1 MTTLHDRV
9 RSQIQFSVLVAGLYY
24 QFLSNRTICH
34 NLLKWMTVNNGKSHK
49 FVTFSQPTI
58 NDHIQIV
65 VKVEFLLI
73 SEVSVCEVK
82 VGPGQAQTLSQVQS
96 LYVGVA
102 IWCPKW

>member
-9 RSQIQFSVLVAGLYY
+9 RSQIQFAVLVAGLYY

-49 FVTFSQPTI
+49 FITFSQLTI
-58 NDHIQIV
+58 DDHIQMV

-73 SEVSVCEVK
+73 SGVCEGK
-82 VGPGQAQTLSQVQS
+82 VGPGQAQTLYQVQS

-102 IWCPKW
+102 IWCRKW